1 MVEVVRKRGKRGAC
15 RERGTAVT
23 AKGGAPG
30 RGYHRFQEMPVEHQ
44 GILYQMFLDGEPATE
59 IARMIQEDW
68 NTCQDVSRKALVRQ
82 LQRYRKDVID
92 PKILIQGKS
101 LPVEA
106 RKVLLGRINKQLD
119 TLDTMASVL
128 EAQECRFL
136 AAQAAAKGDARLEGR
151 AGTELQRLWHML
163 KDLANLQI
171 ETGILRR
178 APKTVTAHVSFAQSA
193 GEEAYMSARKAKED
207 QASRARSALDA
218 MTQAGIIDGE
228 FEVVRQDPQNGEEGS
243 QNGNVDPETM
253 SPEFP
258 ETGTTETEPRDLSTS
273 VEDSSPGDPGD
284 MTGNPGDD
292 VEDFSEKVAQTAGR
306 LQRVLAQLAP
316 LEIVDEDDPLEAM
329 LDE

>member
-30 RGYHRFQEMPVEHQ
+30 RGYHRFQEMPTENQ
-44 GILYQMFLDGEPATE
+44 GVLYQMFLDGEPATE
-59 IARMIQEDW
+59 IARMIHEDW

-136 AAQAAAKGDARLEGR
+136 AAQAEAKGDARLEGR

-228 FEVVRQDPQNGEEGS
+228 FEVVVPVEGS
-243 QNGNVDPETM
+243 QNGNEDPQSGDVDPETM

-273 VEDSSPGDPGD
+273 AEDSAQDE
-284 MTGNPGDD
+284 
-292 VEDFSEKVAQTAGR
+292 VEDFSEKVAKTAGR
-306 LQRVLAQLAP
+306 LLAVLGPAV
-316 LEIVDEDDPLEAM
+316 EIDESDPLEAM

>member
-1 MVEVVRKRGKRGAC
+1 MVEVTRQKRSKRGAC

-23 AKGGAPG
+23 AKQGAPG
-30 RGYHRFQEMPVEHQ
+30 RGYHRFQEMPQENQ
-44 GILYQMFLDGEPATE
+44 GILYQMFLDGDPATE

-68 NTCQDVSRKALVRQ
+68 GTCQDVTRKALVRQ

-128 EAQECRFL
+128 EAQEVRFL
-136 AAQAAAKGDARLEGR
+136 AAQAEAGGDARLEGR

-178 APKTVTAHVSFAQSA
+178 APKTVTAHVAFAQSA
-193 GEEAYMSARKAKED
+193 GEEAYMSARRTKED

-218 MTQAGIIDGE
+218 MAQAGIIDGE
-228 FEVVRQDPQNGEEGS
+228 FEVVQKDPQNGAEDPQSGD
-243 QNGNVDPETM
+243 VTPET
-253 SPEFP
+253 PEP
-258 ETGTTETEPRDLSTS
+258 GTTETEPRDLSTT
-273 VEDSSPGDPGD
+273 VEDPSQ
-284 MTGNPGDD
+284 DD
-292 VEDFSEKVAQTAGR
+292 VDDVAERTAKTASKIMGI
-306 LQRVLAQLAP
+306 LTPTEV
-316 LEIVDEDDPLEAM
+316 VMDDPLEEM